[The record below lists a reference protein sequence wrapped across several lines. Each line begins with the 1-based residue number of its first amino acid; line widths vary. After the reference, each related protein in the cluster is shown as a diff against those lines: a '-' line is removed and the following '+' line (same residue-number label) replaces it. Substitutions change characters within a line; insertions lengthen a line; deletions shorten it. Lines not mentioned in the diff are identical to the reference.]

1 MNVYIWEYTSP
12 LSTSYHDGGSAV
24 IVAESVSAARDMWLH
39 SIDAQEIRDHGV
51 SPDNSLAADPDH
63 VIPTD
68 EAEEAKLLLFL
79 DTGCC

>member
-39 SIDAQEIRDHGV
+39 SIDAQEIRDNG
-51 SPDNSLAADPDH
+51 SDPDGALAREPGH
-63 VIPTD
+63 VIPTV
-68 EAEEAKLLLFL
+68 ETQEAKLLLFL